1 LVVNIRLIGESF
13 LRKDYEIPI
22 GDKYYLVFPSLD
34 VCVEGTEGVGVKRW
48 NKAKLELQITREQ
61 YETLEKMLKNSEAK
75 EPLLRVEGSLEI
87 FSSYN
92 SYI

>member
-1 LVVNIRLIGESF
+1 MINLRLIGESS
-13 LRKDYEIPI
+13 LRKDYEIPK
-22 GDKYYLVFPSLD
+22 GDNYYIVFSSLD

-48 NKAKLELQITREQ
+48 NKINLELQITKEQ
-61 YETLEKMLKNSEAK
+61 YETLERMLKNSEAK